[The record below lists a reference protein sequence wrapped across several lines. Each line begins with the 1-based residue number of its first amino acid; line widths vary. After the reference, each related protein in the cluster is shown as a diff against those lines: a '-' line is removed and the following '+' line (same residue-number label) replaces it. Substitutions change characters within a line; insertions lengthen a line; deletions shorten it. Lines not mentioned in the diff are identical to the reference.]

1 MSTLR
6 IFAGSGVVTIASLI
20 VAFLYG
26 GPTALI
32 TVVIL
37 GILEISLSFDNAVV
51 NAGVLKKMS
60 RWWQGV
66 FLTVGWFIAVVGMR
80 FVLPVGVVCGVAG
93 LSPVAAVELAL
104 QRGDPTVPG
113 TYGYILGSAHPII
126 AGFGGAFLFLLFLNF
141 ILDGERDVLWLWPI
155 EKRLAALGELDYA
168 AVLLALGAVLVA
180 AFGLSHEPLAVL
192 TSGVAGIVTYI
203 VVDGFGSFFEGKE
216 DTSDSTGP
224 STAVKLTGRA
234 AFFSFLYIEVLD
246 GTFSF
251 DGVIGAFAVSNDLI
265 LITLGLGFIG
275 AMFVRSLTIYLVR
288 AGTLDEYVHLE
299 TGAHWAIGV
308 LGLLLLASVRFEI
321 PEVVIGLSGVVI
333 IGASFL
339 SSLTH
344 NRREA
349 AISTGAHAAPTT
361 PASTTPTAPARAEN
375 H

>member
-1 MSTLR
+1 MATLR
-6 IFAGSGVVTIASLI
+6 VFAGSGIVTIASLI

-37 GILEISLSFDNAVV
+37 GILEVSLSFDNAVV

-60 RWWQGV
+60 DWWQGV

-80 FVLPVGVVCGVAG
+80 FVLPVAVVCGVAG
-93 LSPVAAVELAL
+93 LNPVAAVELAL
-104 QRGDPTVPG
+104 ERGDPTVPG

-126 AGFGGAFLFLLFLNF
+126 AGFGGAFLLLLFLNF

-155 EKRLAALGELDYA
+155 ERRLAAIGELDYM
-168 AVLLALGAVLVA
+168 AVLLTLGAVLIA

-192 TSGVAGIVTYI
+192 TSGVAGVATYI
-203 VVDGFGSFFEGKE
+203 VVDGFGSYFEGKE
-216 DTSDSTGP
+216 DSSGP
-224 STAVKLTGRA
+224 SATVKLTGRA

-251 DGVIGAFAVSNDLI
+251 DGVIGAFAVSNDLV

-275 AMFVRSLTIYLVR
+275 AMFVRSLTVYLVR
-288 AGTLDEYVHLE
+288 EGTLDEYVHLE

-308 LGLLLLASVRFEI
+308 LGLLLLASTGYEI
-321 PEVVIGLSGVVI
+321 PEVVVGLSGVVI

-339 SSLTH
+339 SSIRH
-344 NRREA
+344 NRRQLA
-349 AISTGAHAAPTT
+349 AAAATPTT
-361 PASTTPTAPARAEN
+361 TIPVASTRAEN